1 MEFYTDEGSM
11 VGSLGNGYD
20 SIEEAVEDV
29 ERAIG
34 LEPSA
39 WTKCSVPKSEDESVT
54 WTRIESR

>member
-1 MEFYTDEGSM
+1 M
-11 VGSLGNGYD
+11 VGSLGNGYE

-39 WTKCSVPKSEDESVT
+39 WTECNVATTEDESVP
-54 WTRIESR
+54 WSRIQTH